1 MTWVSRNSFLAT
13 IKIPF
18 VNKTPSTFYFW
29 KNSVFARRNPNGYM
43 IPAIAGSETELAQK
57 KGVSTLDESTPDD
70 QKVPPLISAITGG
83 KRMKIVLGVKKLIP
97 SNN

>member
-1 MTWVSRNSFLAT
+1 
-13 IKIPF
+13 
-18 VNKTPSTFYFW
+18 
-29 KNSVFARRNPNGYM
+29 M

-57 KGVSTLDESTPDD
+57 KGVSTRLESTPDD

-83 KRMKIVLGVKKLIP
+83 KRMKIDLGVKKLIP